1 MLSLMERYNDG
12 GYMRL
17 ANKKAL
23 ITGASRGIGKAIT
36 ERFIAEGA
44 EVWGIGTREPED
56 LAGRVSQAEGKFH
69 WITADLGNLA
79 LVESVIDGA
88 VKEADG
94 FDILV
99 NNAGITRDNLSF
111 RMTLED
117 FQKVLD
123 VNLTAGFV
131 TARTVGRNMIGRRR
145 GVIINMSSVVGIHG
159 NGGQANYAASKAGL
173 IGLTKSLAR
182 ETAGR
187 GIRVNAIAPGFITSD
202 MTRAMGED
210 AKAKM
215 MTVIPLK
222 RTGTP
227 EDVAE
232 AALFLASDGASY
244 ITGQVLSVDGGMF
257 M

>member
-1 MLSLMERYNDG
+1 
-12 GYMRL
+12 MRL
-17 ANKKAL
+17 TGKKAL
-23 ITGASRGIGKAIT
+23 VTGASRGIGKAIA

-44 EVWGIGTREPED
+44 EVWGLGTREPED
-56 LAGRVSQAEGKFH
+56 LALRAGRAEGKFH
-69 WITADLGNLA
+69 WVVADLGGLA
-79 LVESVIDGA
+79 AVEGVIDGA
-88 VKEADG
+88 VREADG
-94 FDILV
+94 FDVLV

-123 VNLTAGFV
+123 VNLTAAFL
-131 TARTVGRNMIGRRR
+131 TARVVGRDMIHRRR
-145 GVIINMSSVVGIHG
+145 GSIINMSSVVGLHG
-159 NGGQANYAASKAGL
+159 NGGQTNYAASKAGL

-187 GIRVNAIAPGFITSD
+187 GVRVNAIAPGFITSD
-202 MTRAMGED
+202 MTSAMSED
-210 AKAKM
+210 ARAKM
-215 MTVIPLK
+215 AAVIPLK
-222 RTGTP
+222 RAGTP

-232 AALFLASDGASY
+232 AALFLASESSSY